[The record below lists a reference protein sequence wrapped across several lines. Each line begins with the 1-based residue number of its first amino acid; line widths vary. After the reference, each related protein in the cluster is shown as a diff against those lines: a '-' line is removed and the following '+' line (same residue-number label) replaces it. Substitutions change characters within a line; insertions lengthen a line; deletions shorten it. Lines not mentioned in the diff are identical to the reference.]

1 MENLAYVLAMIAAII
16 GAAGSFLPIL
26 PGPPLSW
33 GAMLL
38 LYFYPGSTFSTQ
50 TLLLHSI
57 IVAGIT
63 VLDYFIPI
71 WGTKRFGGTKSGERG
86 SMIGLLLGLFA
97 PPIGIIVGPFLG
109 AFIGELVQ
117 GSSRNQAF
125 RSAIGSFLGFLAGV
139 FIKLVY
145 CLYVIWLIIEVWL
158 K

>member
-1 MENLAYVLAMIAAII
+1 MENLVYVLAIFAAMV

-26 PGPPLSW
+26 PGPPMAW

-38 LYFYPGSTFSTQ
+38 LYIYPGGTFSTQ
-50 TLLLHSI
+50 TLVLHGI

-63 VLDYFIPI
+63 ALDYFIPI
-71 WGTKRFGGTKSGERG
+71 WGTKRFGGTKAGERG
-86 SMIGLLLGLFA
+86 SMAGLLLGLFA

-117 GSSRNQAF
+117 GSTRNQAF

-139 FIKLVY
+139 FLKLVY
-145 CLYVIWLIIEVWL
+145 CLYVMWLIIEVWL

>member
-26 PGPPLSW
+26 PGPPLAW

-71 WGTKRFGGTKSGERG
+71 WGTKRFGGTKAGERG

-139 FIKLVY
+139 FLKLVY